1 MYQAKQEKLGFSFYS
16 ESMQQ
21 EKTVG

>member
-16 ESMQQ
+16 ESIQQ